1 MKKAKKYIYP
11 FVFSIVF
18 ILFWIV
24 VALTINATTSNEGYG
39 GLGLAI
45 LILFAWLFIILPI
58 YCIRYSKIILDEK
71 LKFLFPFYNAFFYR
85 FSIYFHSV

>member
-1 MKKAKKYIYP
+1 MKKIKKYVYP
-11 FVFSIVF
+11 FIFSIGF
-18 ILFWIV
+18 IVLGRTTGLIV
-24 VALTINATTSNEGYG
+24 NATTGTDGYRR
-39 GLGLAI
+39 LGIAL
-45 LILFAWLFIILPI
+45 LILFAWLLVALPI